1 MTKRMTTS
9 MPTMSRYVQASCAR
23 CSHDEHWQLPFV
35 LLPWMEGSDMLWRPT
50 TERVVVHEGPQMYKW
65 GRSCR
70 DIYSGILSCGPHLL
84 LMKVPSPL
92 KFFLLIA
99 TNIPLPTLV
108 YCNHP
113 SIEMDMETLCVQ
125 YNFHSLADYACS
137 LLVWFSV
144 YQQSKS
150 FPTPV
155 IHLQH
160 LWYITKL

>member
-1 MTKRMTTS
+1 MKAHKCTNEVDLAET
-9 MPTMSRYVQASCAR
+9 YI
-23 CSHDEHWQLPFV
+23 
-35 LLPWMEGSDMLWRPT
+35 
-50 TERVVVHEGPQMYKW
+50 VVT
-65 GRSCR
+65 
-70 DIYSGILSCGPHLL
+70 LSCGPHLL

-160 LWYITKL
+160 L